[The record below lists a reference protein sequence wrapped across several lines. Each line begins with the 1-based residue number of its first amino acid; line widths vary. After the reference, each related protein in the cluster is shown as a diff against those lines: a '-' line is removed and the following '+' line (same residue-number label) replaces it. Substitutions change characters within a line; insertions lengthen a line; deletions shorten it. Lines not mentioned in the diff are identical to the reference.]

1 MGSEPSIVSLWADP
15 DKQGEF
21 LCSGLLLT
29 PQHILTAGHAFE
41 SWPQGRPV
49 FVRLIHGVEGDVE
62 AKLLHRNDHRDAAIL
77 ELVTAAGRD
86 VRPRLL
92 AVASESF
99 DGRRATL
106 WVIDPDSFGCS
117 IASNYAVNGFDH
129 RTGEFVISP
138 ENARGHS
145 GGVVEVDGQI
155 IGLLS
160 RRTPSDP
167 LCRAV
172 GMHLLWPWIRDT
184 LGQPIA
190 APSTSRSPT
199 VSAVSA
205 AYLALVDKVRERV
218 RERLKRGG
226 MELLARRWGADPL
239 ASFDKGEPEVQL
251 ATLLDGLYIATRDS
265 IPEWRRESGDLL
277 AEIKADC
284 RAIVSELVKL
294 AVDPA
299 PGNPEQN
306 FSTVAATPPQRLH
319 LACQFSGTADAVYFA
334 LGDLPNILE
343 RRLKEPDIASAQ
355 AVHLDELIPAGEG
368 EDLRQ
373 ALLRKLWTR
382 VMGDELP
389 ARIDDKLERQL
400 MARIRRHDGR
410 DQRRYLLAARGPSA
424 WIAESQYADWA
435 QALHI
440 GLVLY
445 EDGECPYLLVEEP
458 DLIDSVREYLELV
471 EDC

>member
-1 MGSEPSIVSLWADP
+1 MEV
-15 DKQGEF
+15 
-21 LCSGLLLT
+21 
-29 PQHILTAGHAFE
+29 
-41 SWPQGRPV
+41 
-49 FVRLIHGVEGDVE
+49 
-62 AKLLHRNDHRDAAIL
+62 KLLHRHDQRDAAIL
-77 ELVTAAGRD
+77 ELVSAAGRN

-92 AVASESF
+92 TAASESF
-99 DGRRATL
+99 DGRSATL

-117 IASNYAVNGFDH
+117 IASNYSVNGLDQAD
-129 RTGEFVISP
+129 P
-138 ENARGHS
+138 K
-145 GGVVEVDGQI
+145 GQ
-155 IGLLS
+155 L
-160 RRTPSDP
+160 
-167 LCRAV
+167 A
-172 GMHLLWPWIRDT
+172 
-184 LGQPIA
+184 
-190 APSTSRSPT
+190 
-199 VSAVSA
+199 
-205 AYLALVDKVRERV
+205 ALVDG
-218 RERLKRGG
+218 LY
-226 MELLARRWGADPL
+226 
-239 ASFDKGEPEVQL
+239 L
-251 ATLLDGLYIATRDS
+251 ATRES
-265 IPEWRRESGDLL
+265 IPRWRRESADLL

-306 FSTVAATPPQRLH
+306 LSTVAATPPQRSH
-319 LACQFSGTADAVYFA
+319 LACQFPGTADAVYFA
-334 LGDLPNILE
+334 LGDLPNVLE

-373 ALLRKLWTR
+373 TLLRKLWTR
-382 VMGDELP
+382 VMGNELP